1 MLHLKAAVLCCS
13 CFFFYLFGIILH
25 FGAPNVI
32 EIPYVTTFS
41 TKNDQKDTNR
51 LAIIV
56 LANFYLFFF
65 PADIDGQQRETYEI
79 ERSISN
85 MQNDLIKLNKLLHK
99 EKGTQVM
106 LQQENILKENDFITS
121 LKVCWIQQG

>member
-1 MLHLKAAVLCCS
+1 MYS
-13 CFFFYLFGIILH
+13 CRKGII
-25 FGAPNVI
+25 
-32 EIPYVTTFS
+32 T
-41 TKNDQKDTNR
+41 
-51 LAIIV
+51 
-56 LANFYLFFF
+56 FF

-106 LQQENILKENDFITS
+106 LQQENILKENDFITG